1 MFSTYL
7 IWISVIALILGGT
20 CYLIGISNESLKL
33 EIIALLFLGLS
44 LIGGLGAIIEK
55 EVALNTSS
63 TNYYYNMLE
72 KKTFIEEELKSHKKE
87 IDALRTGE
95 VDGVVF
101 KNRNEIVKLNNAIE
115 RYNNIIL
122 LHLEYKDNKWHKE
135 RFNENV
141 SKLKPFEKIF

>member
-7 IWISVIALILGGT
+7 IWISVLALILGGT

-95 VDGVVF
+95 VDGGVF

-122 LHLEYKDNKWHKE
+122 LHLEYKNNKWHKE

>member
-7 IWISVIALILGGT
+7 IWISVLALILGGT
-20 CYLIGISNESLKL
+20 CYLIGISNESFKL

>member
-7 IWISVIALILGGT
+7 IWISVLALILGGT